1 MQVSTDG
8 RNSGYSEC
16 QQDERT
22 RVSDGLVD
30 TNNEDYHEPRR
41 DQILTFIN
49 AHPGSHLR
57 QIQRELGLAMGVMQ
71 YHLYALE
78 KERRIASRRRGL
90 YKRFYPVLQ
99 FAGGQ
104 LDILDVLSQET
115 ERDILLFLIQKPEAT
130 QKELAE
136 YVDISPASVN
146 WHVRRLSDA
155 CLVESRRYGTNVR
168 YSVRGDR
175 GEILALLRSYHP
187 MVWER
192 WADRLADAILEISDN
207 QREEP

>member
-1 MQVSTDG
+1 MSTNG
-8 RNSGYSEC
+8 CNSGCSEF

-30 TNNEDYHEPRR
+30 TNNDDYHEPRR
-41 DQILTFIN
+41 DQILAFIKT
-49 AHPGSHLR
+49 HPGSHLR

-71 YHLYALE
+71 YHIYALE
-78 KERRIASRRRGL
+78 KERKIASRRRGL

-115 ERDILLFLIQKPEAT
+115 QRDILLFLIQKPEAT
-130 QKELAE
+130 QKELSE

-146 WHVRRLSDA
+146 WHIRRLSDSG
-155 CLVESRRYGTNVR
+155 LVDSRREGTNVR
-168 YSVRGDR
+168 YSIR
-175 GEILALLRSYHP
+175 GEHGQILALLRSYHP
-187 MVWER
+187 MVWEK
-192 WADRLADAILEISDN
+192 WADRLADAILEISDTDGEV
-207 QREEP
+207 R

>member
-1 MQVSTDG
+1 VGTDG

-41 DQILTFIN
+41 DQILAFIKT
-49 AHPGSHLR
+49 HPGSHLR

-78 KERRIASRRRGL
+78 KENRIASRRRGL
-90 YKRFYPVLQ
+90 YKRFYPVFQ

-130 QKELAE
+130 QKELSE
-136 YVDISPASVN
+136 YMDISPASVN
-146 WHVRRLSDA
+146 WHIRRLSDSG
-155 CLVESRRYGTNVR
+155 LVDSRREGTNVR
-168 YSVRGDR
+168 YSVRGGH

-192 WADRLADAILEISDN
+192 WADRLADAILEISDSEGEV
-207 QREEP
+207 R